1 MSRRW
6 RGLGTIASP
15 QADLDP
21 SHLDLAGSYALQLRE
36 YHAKCMENPGFAM
49 DILQHSAAS
58 ALSRSGKDMG
68 VAESPEQLSHE
79 ESGLGITTNNS
90 PSDPGSW
97 RSSAPPR
104 TETTPM
110 HHMPHHSPH
119 LSNRAPGT
127 AHGPL
132 MQQSPTSM
140 NGYHEAMPPPS
151 ARPSI
156 SSPDGPDYLMEM
168 SDALMGQNF
177 AQLDRVITFDGTP
190 FSFDPLQFGDYSFN
204 NFDMPPNR

>member
-6 RGLGTIASP
+6 RGLWNTSSSRP
-15 QADLDP
+15 DLDP
-21 SHLDLAGSYALQLRE
+21 ADIDLAGSYASQLRE
-36 YHAKCMENPGFAM
+36 YHAKCQENSGYAM

-68 VAESPEQLSHE
+68 VAESPEKLHHE
-79 ESGLGITTNNS
+79 ESGLGITSNNS

-97 RSSAPPR
+97 RSSAAPR
-104 TETTPM
+104 TETTPI
-110 HHMPHHSPH
+110 HHMPYHSPH
-119 LSNRAPGT
+119 LSNRVPGLV
-127 AHGPL
+127 HGPM

-140 NGYHEAMPPPS
+140 NGYHENMPPPS

-156 SSPDGPDYLMEM
+156 SSPDGPDHLMEM

-190 FSFDPLQFGDYSFN
+190 FSFDPFQFGDLAFN
-204 NFDMPPNR
+204 AFDMPPTH